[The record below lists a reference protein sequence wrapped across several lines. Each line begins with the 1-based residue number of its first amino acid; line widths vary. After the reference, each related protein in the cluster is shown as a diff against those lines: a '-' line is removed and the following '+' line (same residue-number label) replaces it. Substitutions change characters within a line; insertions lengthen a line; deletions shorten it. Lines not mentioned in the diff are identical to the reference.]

1 MLDFA
6 DDTVCILFFLYLC
19 ICNWQNTNK
28 GAQSKV
34 DYLTVVGGEII
45 PIKAKASTRG
55 SMQSLYQ
62 FMQKHH
68 SAYGVRT
75 SMENISV
82 YRNGDYEVHTIPL
95 YALSYVGDMK

>member
-1 MLDFA
+1 MEA
-6 DDTVCILFFLYLC
+6 M
-19 ICNWQNTNK
+19 
-28 GAQSKV
+28 AR
-34 DYLTVVGGEII
+34 
-45 PIKAKASTRG
+45 IKE

-68 SAYGVRT
+68 SVYGVRT

-82 YRNGDYEVHTIPL
+82 YSNGDYEVHTIPL